1 MLYPAELLIIKQ
13 LWLINNINSQIV
25 AKMTVIYPKVKVR
38 NDAKVYVVFYQNNKR
53 YRIYNGSKIN
63 SKTFPNKYPKSERIA
78 LGKIL
83 ASEVYRFL
91 ISGLTI
97 QQAKVSELIT
107 PNMTDKDYLSIAL
120 KNKLKGSYTKK
131 YNNQLTFIYK
141 KLINRLRNDKLQSAH
156 IESILNVYTS
166 ETSYNTYRR
175 RLCTLINE
183 AKKAGMISNPMHSI
197 KSKRTKA
204 KLHKPYKNIGL
215 ILDDIRTFNKNLY
228 HCSIITY
235 GCLLRPHK
243 EVRELT
249 WNDFSDDLTYI
260 HLSGNRNKSGRNRI
274 VPVPTYIR
282 ELLVKGKPHH
292 NIFSGTPQP
301 LNQDYFKT
309 LWSRFKR
316 QSNLLE
322 QGQTLY
328 SFRHS
333 GAIEIFKRT
342 GSITKLQKAMGHS
355 SINVSLTYLRVLE
368 IAELK
373 EEDMPLI

>member
-1 MLYPAELLIIKQ
+1 M
-13 LWLINNINSQIV
+13 LIN
-25 AKMTVIYPKVKVR
+25 YPKVKVDSEGR
-38 NDAKVYVVFYQNNKR
+38 IFVLFFQNKKR
-53 YRIYNGSKIN
+53 YRIFNGSKIN
-63 SKTFPNKYPKSERIA
+63 SKIHPNRYPISERITM
-78 LGKIL
+78 GKIL
-83 ASEVYRFL
+83 ASEVYTFL

-97 QQAKVSELIT
+97 QQAKVSELVT

-131 YNNQLTFIYK
+131 YNNQLTFTYK
-141 KLINRLRNDKLQSAH
+141 KLINRLRNDKLQSTH
-156 IESILNVYTS
+156 IESILSKYSS
-166 ETSYNTYRR
+166 ETSYNTYRMR
-175 RLCTLINE
+175 ISTLINE
-183 AKKAGMISNPMHSI
+183 AIKVGMSSNSMEGI

-204 KLHKPYKNIGL
+204 NLHKPYKNIGL
-215 ILDDIRTFNKNLY
+215 IIDNVRAYNANL
-228 HCSIITY
+228 HLCALITY
-235 GCLLRPHK
+235 GCLLRPHR

-249 WNDFSDDLTYI
+249 WGDFSDDLSYI

-274 VPVPTYIR
+274 VPVPSYIKDF
-282 ELLVKGKPHH
+282 LVKGNPKD
-292 NIFSGTPQP
+292 NIFSGKPKP

-342 GSITKLQKAMGHS
+342 GSLTKLQRAMGHS
-355 SINVSLTYLRVLE
+355 SINVSLTYLRGLE

-373 EEDMPLI
+373 EEDMPMV